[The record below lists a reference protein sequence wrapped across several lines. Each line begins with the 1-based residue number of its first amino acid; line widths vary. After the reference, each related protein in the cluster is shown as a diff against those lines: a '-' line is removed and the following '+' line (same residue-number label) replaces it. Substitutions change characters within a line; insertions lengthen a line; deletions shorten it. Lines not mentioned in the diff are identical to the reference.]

1 MCNPGFG
8 DDDFRAV
15 CQIILCGKGKRQYA
29 EYATDFVDLPP
40 HHIAIQGKFIRLF
53 HKEMAAAKVGNRGTK
68 IVVAGLFPLRSRDG
82 EATECGEESDEEPAM
97 DDDIVKDVIS

>member
-1 MCNPGFG
+1 
-8 DDDFRAV
+8 
-15 CQIILCGKGKRQYA
+15 
-29 EYATDFVDLPP
+29 
-40 HHIAIQGKFIRLF
+40 
-53 HKEMAAAKVGNRGTK
+53 MAAAKVGNRNTK